1 MKPLFFLLTAVGLC
15 TAAELPP
22 KAQPGQGG
30 LLSADYIYPLENR
43 HTPQCHAS
51 TLAKT
56 KTGLVAAWFA
66 GTREKHHDVGIHVSR
81 LVAGQWI
88 APVEVATGTEDKDY
102 PCWNP
107 VLFQPKTELL
117 LLFYKVGP
125 TPSTWWRAMMTSK
138 DGGKTWDSPAGL
150 ALKGVREMWRW
161 FSTFLLGSEMTCIL
175 SS

>member
-1 MKPLFFLLTAVGLC
+1 MHRSRTPAQGATGAGRPVLRRLHLPVGKPDHAAVPRL
-15 TAAELPP
+15 
-22 KAQPGQGG
+22 
-30 LLSADYIYPLENR
+30 D
-43 HTPQCHAS
+43 
-51 TLAKT
+51 
-56 KTGLVAAWFA
+56 
-66 GTREKHHDVGIHVSR
+66 TRENQNWPRRR
-81 LVAGQWI
+81 LVCRHAQE
-88 APVEVATGTEDKDY
+88 ASRCRYSRVAIGCWSMDRARESGRRCRDKDY

-107 VLFQPKTELL
+107 VLFQPKAGPL

-138 DGGKTWDSPAGL
+138 DGGKTWDSPAGS